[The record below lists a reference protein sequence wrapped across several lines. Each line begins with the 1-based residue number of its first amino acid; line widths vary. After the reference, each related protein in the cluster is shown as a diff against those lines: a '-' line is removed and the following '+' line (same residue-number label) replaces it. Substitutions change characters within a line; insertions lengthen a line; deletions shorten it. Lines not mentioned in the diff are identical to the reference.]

1 MRNGFVMSIDVKEIR
16 CNNIVQMVQ
25 PRNSCSVILFVN
37 VGDEVIRL
45 RLPVLQ
51 VTMINA
57 VRFKKMLF
65 SCLDLVCAR
74 K

>member
-1 MRNGFVMSIDVKEIR
+1 MSIDVKEIR

-45 RLPVLQ
+45 RLPVL
-51 VTMINA
+51 
-57 VRFKKMLF
+57 
-65 SCLDLVCAR
+65 
-74 K
+74 